1 MSADQFPAEPEAE
14 RAVLGACML
23 SALAIEQVQEII
35 EPSDFFLADHQLIF
49 AAMKE
54 AHGHGEVVE
63 PISLQGYLPPGRT
76 VDAEYLH
83 GLLNGT
89 YTTSNVARYAE
100 SVAAANV
107 RRRLIHASSEISRMA
122 FDGSSAT
129 AGDLI
134 DKGRDLLASIDM
146 PVGRGPE
153 DPDVQDFIDQMI
165 TPYDWLVPDFLE
177 RTDRC
182 LVTGGEGKGKS
193 FLLQQIAV
201 MVASGIHPL
210 ALTDIPPVKVT
221 FIDLENSARLVARRF
236 NRLRELAGPKLPR
249 RMVHVHSRP
258 FGIDITKRPDR
269 LWLADRCAAN
279 GAELL
284 VIGPAYRLYGGTA
297 DRGDVGQEDHIRTV
311 TAALDDLRVRCGIT
325 LLMETHAPHGDRSGR
340 DLRPF
345 GSSVWLRWPEFGVGL
360 KESEER
366 NYYELKHWRGA
377 RDERTWPRGFMRGTG
392 KWPWMPVISGG
403 PREY

>member
-1 MSADQFPAEPEAE
+1 MSQDQFPYEPEAE

-23 SALAIEQVQEII
+23 SAMVVEQVQQIL
-35 EPSDFFLADHQLIF
+35 EPGDFFRPEHQAIF
-49 AAMKE
+49 TAMKE

-63 PISLQGYLPPGRT
+63 PVSLQAYLPSGYD
-76 VDAEYLH
+76 VDPAYLH

-89 YTTSNVARYAE
+89 YTTSNATRYAE
-100 SVAAANV
+100 TIVAANV
-107 RRRLIHASSEISRMA
+107 RRRLIHASSEISKMA

-134 DKGRDLLASIDM
+134 DKGREMLASIDM

-153 DPDVQDFIDQMI
+153 DLDVQDFIEQMS

-182 LVTGGEGKGKS
+182 LITGGEGKGKS

-201 MVASGIHPL
+201 MVASGIHPWT
-210 ALTDIPPVKVT
+210 LTDITPAKVT
-221 FIDLENSARLVARRF
+221 YIDLENAPRLVARRF

-249 RMVHVHSRP
+249 RTLRIHSRP
-258 FGIDITKRPDR
+258 LGIDITKRPDR

-279 GAELL
+279 EAELL
-284 VIGPAYRLYGGTA
+284 VIGPAYRLYGGNA

-325 LLMETHAPHGDRSGR
+325 LLMETHAPHGDRNSR

-345 GSSVWLRWPEFGVGL
+345 GSSVWLRWPEFGLGL
-360 KESEER
+360 AESEER
-366 NYYELKHWRGA
+366 NYYDLKHWRGA
-377 RDERTWPRGFMRGTG
+377 RDERLWPKGFMRGTG
-392 KWPWMPVISGG
+392 KWPWMPVVSGG